1 MVWASAILPDKH
13 KLILKDLCNKY
24 TNKALTSENLNQQ
37 NDLITLVKFCEYDE
51 YLYYTWHWTRSTSLS
66 PESTSSSLISILPS
80 RRSTYKSWILQ
91 PTLDRWE
98 FTHFVNVFFCTLS
111 RSSANSTIIIKLF
124 SRHWKIPWYC
134 PGPPRLLTPTC
145 CSTLPGVFQSHAC

>member
-51 YLYYTWHWTRSTSLS
+51 YLYYTWHW
-66 PESTSSSLISILPS
+66 
-80 RRSTYKSWILQ
+80 
-91 PTLDRWE
+91 
-98 FTHFVNVFFCTLS
+98 
-111 RSSANSTIIIKLF
+111 
-124 SRHWKIPWYC
+124 
-134 PGPPRLLTPTC
+134 
-145 CSTLPGVFQSHAC
+145 